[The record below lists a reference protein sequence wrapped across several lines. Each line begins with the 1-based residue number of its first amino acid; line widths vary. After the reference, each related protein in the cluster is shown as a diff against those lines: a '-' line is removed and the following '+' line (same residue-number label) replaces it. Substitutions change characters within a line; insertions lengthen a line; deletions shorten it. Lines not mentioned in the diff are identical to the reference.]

1 MNVTSSPATLAAS
14 EVSVAAVVIDEL
26 TTTAAK
32 DPEVS
37 QHHSHM
43 ELTSC
48 SHITYYI
55 CGITISTLKNYLCL
69 QCDNPVAD
77 SLLHKKTNTLIIY
90 YLKINLNI
98 NWTI

>member
-37 QHHSHM
+37 PIHTGS
-43 ELTSC
+43 EVSE
-48 SHITYYI
+48 
-55 CGITISTLKNYLCL
+55 
-69 QCDNPVAD
+69 A
-77 SLLHKKTNTLIIY
+77 
-90 YLKINLNI
+90 
-98 NWTI
+98 